1 MDFLRTLKKR
11 KPKVRYS
18 QVNAASPVRSWTKAK
33 TCRRKKNTESEL
45 SE

>member
-11 KPKVRYS
+11 KQEVRY
-18 QVNAASPVRSWTKAK
+18 QVNAASPVESWTKAK